1 MTTIDRNIT
10 ITHEVMKARFDS
22 NGKQVS
28 DLYLWKHYRALVLEN
43 QRLQQQ
49 VDGQPDAAAFDDAEQ
64 DMYLYGTGRF

>member
-1 MTTIDRNIT
+1 MTAIDRNIT

-43 QRLQQQ
+43 EQLRQQ
-49 VDGQPDAAAFDDAEQ
+49 VDERPDPAAFDDDEHA
-64 DMYLYGTGRF
+64 MFLYGTGRF

>member
-43 QRLQQQ
+43 ERLQQQ
-49 VDGQPDAAAFDDAEQ
+49 VDAAAFDEDEQ
-64 DMYLYGTGRF
+64 AMFLYGTGRM

>member
-22 NGKQVS
+22 NGNQVS

-43 QRLQQQ
+43 ERLQQQ
-49 VDGQPDAAAFDDAEQ
+49 VDAAAFDEDEQ
-64 DMYLYGTGRF
+64 AMFLYGTGRM